1 MIRNYRTLD
10 LPADY
15 DCRFDPPW
23 DRAPYR
29 AARAGAI
36 PESETAPVGGHKWQ
50 TRIGQAAVCEACH
63 TRASGATIGTQCAG
77 GAR

>member
-15 DCRFDPPW
+15 DRIFDPPGFHKG
-23 DRAPYR
+23 RV
-29 AARAGAI
+29 ARARVI
-36 PESETAPVGGHKWQ
+36 PEAETASVGGHKWQ